1 MATWYKTTS
10 FKYLK
15 NLVIG
20 VGASLV
26 MIGALF
32 KIESLPNSSLFLTI
46 GLVTEAILFLV
57 LGLLPPDK
65 DYYWEKL
72 YPGIED
78 YHSDVPAILPGVG
91 AVDTKKVSRQLNA
104 DAVENSLSGMLNEL
118 QGMSKSMSSLKALQ
132 EVDFSQTKQQMKSVG
147 DFYSKMN
154 EAFLALNGSVDD
166 ARRTQQELGVLSK
179 NLSAMNGTYTKVNEA
194 FVALQGSAEDA
205 KKTQQELGVLS
216 KNLAAVNGTY
226 TKVNEAFVALQ
237 GSADD
242 AKKTQQELALMSKS
256 LGSLNN
262 TYVKM
267 GETFTALQ
275 ASADD
280 AKKTQEQLNVLA
292 KNLSSMNRVYGNV
305 LSAMNVKEH

>member
-72 YPGIED
+72 YPGLED
-78 YHSDVPAILPGVG
+78 YHSDVPAILPGFG
-91 AVDTKKVSRQLNA
+91 AVDSKKLPRALNGEV
-104 DAVENSLSGMLNEL
+104 VENQLGGMLSEL
-118 QGMSKSMSSLKALQ
+118 QLMSKSMSSLKALQ
-132 EVDFSQTKQQMKSVG
+132 EVDFSQTKQQLKSVG

-154 EAFLALNGSVDD
+154 EAFMALQGSVEDAKKTQHELGILSKSLNTMNGSY
-166 ARRTQQELGVLSK
+166 SK
-179 NLSAMNGTYTKVNEA
+179 MNETFT
-194 FVALQGSAEDA
+194 ALQGSAEDA

-216 KNLAAVNGTY
+216 KSLSSLNGTY
-226 TKVNEAFVALQ
+226 TKMSETFTSLQ
-237 GSADD
+237 SSADD
-242 AKKTQQELALMSKS
+242 AKR
-256 LGSLNN
+256 
-262 TYVKM
+262 
-267 GETFTALQ
+267 
-275 ASADD
+275 
-280 AKKTQEQLNVLA
+280 TQEQLNMLA
-292 KNLSSMNRVYGNV
+292 KNLSSMNKVYGNV
-305 LSAMNVKEH
+305 LSAMTVKDH

>member
-46 GLVTEAILFLV
+46 GFVTEAILFLV

-72 YPGIED
+72 YPGLED
-78 YHSDVPAILPGVG
+78 YHSDVPAILPGFG
-91 AVDTKKVSRQLNA
+91 AVDGKKLPRQLNGEL
-104 DAVENSLSGMLNEL
+104 VENQLGGMLSEL
-118 QGMSKSMSSLKALQ
+118 QLMSKSMSSLKALQ
-132 EVDFSQTKQQMKSVG
+132 EVDFSQTKQQLKSVG

-154 EAFLALNGSVDD
+154 EAF
-166 ARRTQQELGVLSK
+166 
-179 NLSAMNGTYTKVNEA
+179 M
-194 FVALQGSAEDA
+194 ALQGSVEDA
-205 KKTQQELGVLS
+205 KKTQHELGILS
-216 KNLAAVNGTY
+216 KSLNTMNGSY
-226 TKVNEAFVALQ
+226 TKMNETFAALQ

-242 AKKTQQELALMSKS
+242 AKKTQQELGVLSKS
-256 LGSLNN
+256 LSSLNGS
-262 TYVKM
+262 YSKM
-267 GETFTALQ
+267 TDTFTSLQ
-275 ASADD
+275 SSADD
-280 AKKTQEQLNVLA
+280 AKRTQEQLNMLA
-292 KNLSSMNRVYGNV
+292 KNLSSMNKVYGNV
-305 LSAMNVKEH
+305 LSAMTVKDH

>member
-78 YHSDVPAILPGVG
+78 YHADVPAILPGVG

-154 EAFLALNGSVDD
+154 EAFLALNGSVED
-166 ARRTQQELGVLSK
+166 AKRTQQELGVLSK
-179 NLSAMNGTYTKVNEA
+179 NLTAMNGTYTKVNEA

-205 KKTQQELGVLS
+205 R
-216 KNLAAVNGTY
+216 
-226 TKVNEAFVALQ
+226 
-237 GSADD
+237 
-242 AKKTQQELALMSKS
+242 KTQQELAVMSKS

-267 GETFTALQ
+267 GETFTSLQ

>member
-91 AVDTKKVSRQLNA
+91 AVDGKKVSRQLNA
-104 DAVENSLSGMLNEL
+104 EAVENSLSGMLNEL
-118 QGMSKSMSSLKALQ
+118 QGMSRSMSSLKALQ

-154 EAFLALNGSVDD
+154 EAFLALNGSVED
-166 ARRTQQELGVLSK
+166 AKKTQQELGVLSK
-179 NLSAMNGTYTKVNEA
+179 NLTAMNGTYTKVNEA

-205 KKTQQELGVLS
+205 R
-216 KNLAAVNGTY
+216 
-226 TKVNEAFVALQ
+226 
-237 GSADD
+237 
-242 AKKTQQELALMSKS
+242 KTQQELALMSKS
-256 LGSLNN
+256 LGTLNN

-267 GETFTALQ
+267 GETFTSLQ

>member
-154 EAFLALNGSVDD
+154 EAFLALNGSVED
-166 ARRTQQELGVLSK
+166 AKKTQQELGVLSK
-179 NLSAMNGTYTKVNEA
+179 NLTAMNGTYTKVNEA

-205 KKTQQELGVLS
+205 R
-216 KNLAAVNGTY
+216 
-226 TKVNEAFVALQ
+226 
-237 GSADD
+237 
-242 AKKTQQELALMSKS
+242 KTQQELALMSKS
-256 LGSLNN
+256 LGNLNN

-267 GETFTALQ
+267 GETFTSLQ

>member
-91 AVDTKKVSRQLNA
+91 AVDSKKVSRQLNA

-154 EAFLALNGSVDD
+154 EAFLALNGSVED
-166 ARRTQQELGVLSK
+166 AKRTQQELGTLSK
-179 NLSAMNGTYTKVNEA
+179 NLS
-194 FVALQGSAEDA
+194 S
-205 KKTQQELGVLS
+205 
-216 KNLAAVNGTY
+216 VNGTY
-226 TKVNEAFVALQ
+226 TKVNEAFMALQ
-237 GSADD
+237 GSAED

-267 GETFTALQ
+267 GETFTSLQ

-305 LSAMNVKEH
+305 LSAMNVKDH

>member
-15 NLVIG
+15 NLIIG

-154 EAFLALNGSVDD
+154 EAFLALNGSVED
-166 ARRTQQELGVLSK
+166 AKKTQQELGVLSK
-179 NLSAMNGTYTKVNEA
+179 NLTAMNGTYTKVNEA

-205 KKTQQELGVLS
+205 R
-216 KNLAAVNGTY
+216 
-226 TKVNEAFVALQ
+226 
-237 GSADD
+237 
-242 AKKTQQELALMSKS
+242 KTQQELALMSKS

-267 GETFTALQ
+267 GETFTSLQ